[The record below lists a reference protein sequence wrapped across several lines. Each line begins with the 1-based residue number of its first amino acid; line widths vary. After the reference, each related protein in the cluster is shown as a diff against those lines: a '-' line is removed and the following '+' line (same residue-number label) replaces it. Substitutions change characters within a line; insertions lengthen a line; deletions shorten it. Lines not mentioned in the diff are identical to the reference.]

1 MNKIF
6 SAIIIIFSP
15 IFILLQIVEISAFD
29 FKFYEKKYRQYNIE
43 EVVDK
48 DSEELM
54 VITEDLLN
62 YLRYKDSELRL
73 KEEYSERDLIH
84 LIDVK
89 FLFQR
94 GFILKR
100 ISLIISSI
108 AIIMLHMKNKK
119 YLYNSF
125 IYSSILYL
133 SSVLVLFILYFID
146 FDKLFTY
153 FHLVLFNND
162 YWILDPRKD
171 FLIQIFP
178 EGFFVD
184 IFSKITLL
192 FIGFMSIILIISY
205 FTKGER
211 KEWKNYLIKIIN
223 KL

>member
-1 MNKIF
+1 MYKIF
-6 SAIIIIFSP
+6 FVIIIIFFP
-15 IFILLQIVEISAFD
+15 IFILLQIIEISTFD
-29 FKFYEKKYRQYNIE
+29 LKFYEKKYRQYNIE

-84 LIDVK
+84 LVDVEL
-89 FLFQR
+89 LFQR

-100 ISLIISSI
+100 LSLIISSI
-108 AIIMLHMKNKK
+108 AIIFLHMKDKK

-125 IYSSILYL
+125 FYSSILSL
-133 SSVLVLFILYFID
+133 GSILVLFILYFID

-153 FHLVLFNND
+153 FHLLLFNND
-162 YWILDPRKD
+162 YWILDPEKD

-178 EGFFVD
+178 EGFFMD

-205 FTKGER
+205 LLKER
-211 KEWKNYLIKIIN
+211 ERNGKII
-223 KL
+223 